1 MAKFLCCRICLVEME
16 RVKLADG
23 SVVVVCG
30 ACDVIGVERE
40 VARGGPVWVASMGLG
55 GARRAGSRSNPDQG

>member
-23 SVVVVCG
+23 SAVVVCG
-30 ACDVIGVERE
+30 ACDMIGVEQE
-40 VARGGPVWVASMGLG
+40 VARGGPVWAAGMGSG
-55 GARRAGSRSNPDQG
+55 GTRRAGSRSNPEQR